1 MGNAMLNAPD
11 IYPAFWRFAAVIG
24 TFIGVAA
31 MAVVIGFIAV
41 WKIFAPK
48 KEEEN

>member
-1 MGNAMLNAPD
+1 MGDTMLNAPD

-24 TFIGVAA
+24 AFLGVAA
-31 MAVVIGFIAV
+31 MAVVLGLAAV

-48 KEEEN
+48 QEEEK